1 MAGVDREELAPLHRR
16 QAKELEARLAQQ
28 SAVARLGA
36 LGLRDVPLAE
46 LTARAAADV
55 APNVGAEL
63 VLLSRPAGDQFEI
76 LASAGDAAVPVGTYL
91 RPPVPPQRLVDKC
104 ASGAVTATGLA
115 ASAELR
121 DDPLVLRGLH
131 SMAAVL
137 AGDAVAPLGVLSV
150 HFRGCHELSADDL
163 TFLETVANVLAASHA
178 RRAVEDAARYD
189 ALHDA
194 LTGLPNRALLQ
205 DRLAQALN
213 RARREQIRLA
223 VLFLDVDKLKV
234 LNDSLGHGAGDE
246 VLRAIGPRL
255 ADVVRASDTVARFGG
270 DEFVIVCEDVRSERH
285 ALALAQRVVDAF
297 QPAFMVAGEPRHVR
311 TSVGVVVTDGA
322 TTRDADEL
330 IRDADA
336 AMYSAKDRGRGRV
349 ALFDD
354 RMRAR
359 AVARLRLEE
368 DLRRAIGTDQLRLAF
383 QPVIQLEDGAVR
395 GVEALVRWQHPEHGP
410 VAPDEFIPIAEETGL
425 IVPLGE
431 WVLRE
436 AVRRLAAWRRGRPGL
451 RVSVNLSA
459 RQVVDAPIVDTVAD
473 ALRGSGVPPERL
485 ILEITERL
493 LLDDS
498 PAVTAALVGL
508 KALGVTLVLDD
519 FGTGYSSLSYLRRYP
534 LDGIKIDRSFVMDL
548 GADGLGDDA
557 IVAAMVSMA
566 GALGLA
572 VVPEGVETD
581 GQLRRLRDLGCAV
594 AQGFHLG
601 RPMPADAFT
610 AYLEQ
615 RDAPA
620 LALGV

>member
-1 MAGVDREELAPLHRR
+1 MNRWPEMDDDRL
-16 QAKELEARLAQQ
+16 
-28 SAVARLGA
+28 VA
-36 LGLRDVPLAE
+36 LG
-46 LTARAAADV
+46 
-55 APNVGAEL
+55 
-63 VLLSRPAGDQFEI
+63 
-76 LASAGDAAVPVGTYL
+76 Y
-91 RPPVPPQRLVDKC
+91 
-104 ASGAVTATGLA
+104 
-115 ASAELR
+115 
-121 DDPLVLRGLH
+121 H

-137 AGDAVAPLGVLSV
+137 AGDASAPLGVLSA
-150 HFRGCHELSADDL
+150 HFRGRRELAADDL
-163 TFLETVANVLAASHA
+163 TFMATVANVLAASHA
-178 RRAVEDAARYD
+178 RRAVEASARHD

-205 DRLAQALN
+205 DRIAHALR
-213 RARREQIRLA
+213 RARRERLRIA
-223 VLFLDVDKLKV
+223 VLFLDLDKLKV

-255 ADVVRASDTVARFGG
+255 RDVARASDTVARFGG
-270 DEFVIVCEDVRSERH
+270 DEFVLLCEDIGSEAH
-285 ALALAQRVVDAF
+285 ALALAQRVIAAF
-297 QPAFMVAGEPRHVR
+297 DRPFDVAGEPRHVR
-311 TSVGVVVTDGA
+311 ASVGVVVADGA
-322 TTRDADEL
+322 TPRDADEL

-336 AMYSAKDRGRGRV
+336 AMYAAKEAGRGRA

-368 DLRRAIGTDQLRLAF
+368 DLRRAIGSDQLRLAF
-383 QPVIQLEDGAVR
+383 QPVLQLADGGVR
-395 GVEALVRWQHPEHGP
+395 GVEALVRWDHPERGP
-410 VAPDEFIPIAEETGL
+410 VSPDAFIPIAEETGL

-436 AVRRLAAWRRGRPGL
+436 AVRRLSAWRPGRPGL
-451 RVSVNLSA
+451 RIAVNLSA
-459 RQVVDAPIVDTVAD
+459 RQVADSPIVEIVAD

-498 PAVTAALVGL
+498 PAVTGALVGL

-534 LDGIKIDRSFVMDL
+534 LDGIKIDRSFIADL

-566 GALGLA
+566 RALGLA
-572 VVPEGVETD
+572 VVPEGVETE
-581 GQLRRLRDLGCAV
+581 GQLRRLRALGCEV

-601 RPMPADAFT
+601 RPMTAEAFLR
-610 AYLEQ
+610 YLQQ
-615 RDAPA
+615 RERRLLVAA
-620 LALGV
+620 